1 MKHSNSS
8 RRSELN
14 AEEKNKS
21 LEHHFNRLRAENYTD
36 SFHAVENW
44 LYKTNIKIENQKT
57 ERKLQKMKHF
67 FFAHKLRLVYSV
79 IALLVVIGACNLP
92 VTQTESAGQMITL
105 VVPAGN
111 KGFQEK
117 LNSLPWVKNAQ
128 VTSNDNTNEG
138 VSQTLYTIVLT
149 HATEQDAKNYCKEIE
164 ALGDVTTIRI
174 KPLNYDIKRP
184 LYSAALDNFFSI
196 KVDATGM
203 SDTELEQE
211 VQRQLKEQGVEMKVG
226 FTTGADGRRDIIIE
240 NPESDKSPKQF
251 EMTIDENNGQEKVK
265 LFQKKADPEK
275 FKGKT
280 DTEIRKMVKEELKN
294 PDLKDSEII
303 ITRNG
308 EEVQVK
314 VETDRRE
321 IKGPDNR

>member
-21 LEHHFNRLRAENYTD
+21 LEHHLNRLKAENYTD
-36 SFHAVENW
+36 SFPAVENW
-44 LYKTNIKIENQKT
+44 IYKTNIQLENQKT
-57 ERKLQKMKHF
+57 ERKLQKMKNF

-79 IALLVVIGACNLP
+79 IALFVVIGACNMP

-105 VVPAGN
+105 VIPAEN
-111 KGFQEK
+111 KSFQEK
-117 LNSLPWVKNAQ
+117 LTSLPWIKNAQ
-128 VTSNDNTNEG
+128 VSSNENTNDG
-138 VSQTLYTIVLT
+138 VSQTLYTIILPN
-149 HATEQDAKNYCKEIE
+149 ATEKEAKTYCKEIE
-164 ALGDVTTIRI
+164 ALGNITTIRM
-174 KPLNYDIKRP
+174 KSLNYDLKRP

-203 SDTELEQE
+203 SDQELERE
-211 VQRQLKEQGVEMKVG
+211 VQRQLKEQGVEMKIG
-226 FTTGADGRRDIIIE
+226 FTTGPDGRRDIFIE
-240 NPESDKSPKQF
+240 NPESDKNPKSF

-280 DTEIRKMVKEELKN
+280 DTEIKKMVKEELNN
-294 PDLKDSEII
+294 PDLKDSDII
-303 ITRNG
+303 ITRKG

-314 VETDRRE
+314 VEANHKE
-321 IKGPDNR
+321 IKGPGEK